1 MRNRRQEKKNGKD
14 RKECKKIFT
23 IMHNRHYLL
32 LRVFFF
38 SRSCPACQ
46 RAIRIS
52 FVMFPICARRIKK
65 KKKISFNHNHMM
77 IMMSMNISHAKR
89 KILFYQ
95 TYQISIYALQIVR
108 SSLIIINHHLFRS
121 VVIGITLAKNLFPS
135 LSCVHSDEEQ
145 RECGKEDIIP
155 KKLSYVARA
164 EILRGLFYMSS
175 S

>member
-1 MRNRRQEKKNGKD
+1 MLSRQQTMSTHEKKRRKRMMMILFMQIQNSLFLLFWIIYAKCAIGDKRKKMEKTGKNA
-14 RKECKKIFT
+14 RKYSRLCTIDTIFCFEF
-23 IMHNRHYLL
+23 
-32 LRVFFF
+32 FFF

-95 TYQISIYALQIVR
+95 TY
-108 SSLIIINHHLFRS
+108 
-121 VVIGITLAKNLFPS
+121 
-135 LSCVHSDEEQ
+135 
-145 RECGKEDIIP
+145 
-155 KKLSYVARA
+155 
-164 EILRGLFYMSS
+164 
-175 S
+175 